1 MPPPK
6 PVGIAP
12 KSAQTESLKNMEFR
26 RGKWYNSA
34 REQAHRGNPESRSGA
49 ALGCRASDDRFFG
62 GCRESAPARAIR
74 RMYLKQ
80 LTLINTGPISRA
92 VLDFPTSPAT
102 NSALIPDGPAGAETP
117 LPIVIVGE
125 NGAGKSICLSHIVNT
140 LMGIQQI
147 AYPGSSETRKGTIYK
162 IASQSYIKMGASFYY
177 SQVVF
182 SDGKINEEIALNT
195 PKHNFK
201 NPPDAILNTSPVWK
215 DMEQDS
221 YFSFSGFAF
230 QNNPFEGL
238 PGEEGKWCQ
247 DVFKNNCVLYF
258 PPNRFEDPAWLNE
271 EHLKSSPRFLDLARS
286 VGSTDRTVITY
297 HPMRFNQNWM
307 LGVFH
312 DHLIYNLL
320 PQQQDGQTTMAAD
333 TIRTSTLSNAIHDIF
348 RDVRQV
354 KVPSQFRVSA
364 RNNRAIQLV
373 DRENNMVI
381 TPNIF
386 QMSAGETA
394 LLNLFLSI
402 LRDADMSQMR
412 FVDLTQIRGMVV
424 VDEVDLHLH
433 SVHQYE
439 ILPALIKMFP
449 RVQFIMT
456 SHSPLFV
463 LGMQK
468 QFGDDGFVLY
478 RLPEGEQIAPEEF
491 GEFGRAY
498 DAFRKTRQFNMDIR
512 KEIKAS
518 EVPILFVEGTHDVAY
533 MERAAQLL
541 GREEVVKK
549 IRLLDGGGAPK
560 LHSILRNWTKCD
572 VRLLETIAREKIIL
586 LADCDATNIPDTD
599 HKGKIFSRKFKKHPH
614 PLGKGIENMFSEK
627 TLNKVREKNRS
638 IFQTVKEIVTADDG
652 DDSGHSEQRLKFKD
666 DEQGKRALREWL
678 CQHGDKSDF
687 HHFGEVFDMLEDL
700 LNA

>member
-92 VLDFPTSPAT
+92 VLDFPTSPST
-102 NSALIPDGPAGAETP
+102 DSALIPGGPAGAEIP
-117 LPIVIVGE
+117 LPVVIVGE

-140 LMGIQQI
+140 LMGIQQV
-147 AYPGSSETRKGTIYK
+147 AYPDSSETHEGKIYK
-162 IASQSYIKMGASFYY
+162 LGSSDYIKMGASFYY
-177 SQVVF
+177 SRVVF
-182 SDGKINEEIALNT
+182 SDGKVNEEITLGAL
-195 PKHNFK
+195 KDKFK
-201 NPPDAILNTSPVWK
+201 SPPDAILSTSPAWK
-215 DMEQDS
+215 NMEPDS
-221 YFSFSGFAF
+221 LFNFSGFAF
-230 QNNPFEGL
+230 QGNPFMGLAGEGS
-238 PGEEGKWCQ
+238 KWCQ
-247 DVFKNNCVLYF
+247 DVFKNNSVLYF
-258 PPNRFEDPAWLNE
+258 PPNRFEEPAWLNKE
-271 EHLKSSPRFLDLARS
+271 NLKSSPRFLDLARS
-286 VGSTDRTVITY
+286 VGSTDRKVITY
-297 HPMRFNQNWM
+297 HPMRFNQDWM

-312 DHLIYNLL
+312 DYLIDNLSR
-320 PQQQDGQTTMAAD
+320 QRQDGQIMMAAD
-333 TIRTSTLSNAIHDIF
+333 AIQANALINASHEIF
-348 RDVRQV
+348 RAVRQV
-354 KVPSQFRVSA
+354 KAPSHFSISA
-364 RNNRAIQLV
+364 RNNRAIRLA
-373 DRENNMVI
+373 DRINSVYI

-449 RVQFIMT
+449 RVQFVMT

-478 RLPEGEQIAPEEF
+478 RLPEGRRIHPEEF
-491 GEFGRAY
+491 GEFASAY
-498 DAFRKTRQFNMDIR
+498 SAFQQTRRFAEDVQ
-512 KEIKAS
+512 KKP
-518 EVPILFVEGTHDVAY
+518 VLFVEGSTDINY
-533 MERAAQLL
+533 INRAAVLL
-541 GREEVVKK
+541 KREETLNKFKVY
-549 IRLLDGGGAPK
+549 DGGGWGGLK
-560 LHSILRNWTKCD
+560 KIWKNLDTKFP
-572 VRLLETIAREKIIL
+572 IALPHKVIL
-586 LADCDATNIPDTD
+586 LADCDADKISDGERG
-599 HKGKIFSRKFKKHPH
+599 GKLFRRRLKEFPH
-614 PLGKGIENMFSEK
+614 PIRTGIENLFEQK
-627 TLNKVREKNRS
+627 TLDKIQEQKMGVISITSPTVRKS
-638 IFQTVKEIVTADDG
+638 DDG
-652 DDSGHSEQRLKFKD
+652 SEEKIPERWEIKSRDKKSVLCK
-666 DEQGKRALREWL
+666 WL
-678 CQHGDKSDF
+678 CEHGTPDDFQHF
-687 HHFGEVFDMLEDL
+687 AEIFDMLEQIL
-700 LNA
+700 ESQP